1 MEDHCPVV
9 IDPAGNDI
17 HGEAARIREQGPI
30 GRIVLPGGVP
40 AWSVTGYEAARQI
53 LADPRFSKDPRRH
66 WTAYVNGEIG
76 EDFPLIGWVLMENLT
91 TMHGKDHTRLRRLTS
106 GAFTPR
112 RVEAMR
118 EKIEKVADALLDDL
132 AATEP
137 GEAVDLKARYAHP
150 LPAQVICDLFGVP
163 AESRAD
169 MLRGGEVNVDTTIS
183 PEEAA
188 ANVERWHREMHEFVE
203 SKRREP
209 GDDLTTDLIA
219 ARDEG
224 SRLND
229 TEMVGTLHLLLATG
243 TEPVMNLVTNA
254 VWQLLAHPGQL
265 ELVRS
270 GQASWADVIEETLRA
285 QAPVA
290 HMLFRFATE
299 DGIEVA
305 GVPLPKGEPILI
317 NFAGIGRDPE
327 VHGETAAEF
336 DVTRPGK
343 ERHLSFGHG
352 VYRCIGSSLALM
364 EAEIALSKL
373 FARFPGLGLAV
384 PADEVE
390 PQVTFIMNGR
400 RTLPVYLTARVPAG
414 AVS

>member
-1 MEDHCPVV
+1 MESRCPVT

-17 HGEAARIREQGPI
+17 HGEAARIREQGPV

-40 AWSVTGYEAARQI
+40 GWSVTGHEAAKQV
-53 LADPRFSKDPRRH
+53 LSDPTVSKDPRRH
-66 WTAYVNGEIG
+66 WLAYVNGEIG

-91 TMHGKDHTRLRRLTS
+91 TMHGKDHTRLRRLTA

-118 EKIEKVADALLDDL
+118 DSVRQIVSDLLDDL
-132 AATEP
+132 ASAEP
-137 GEAVDLKARYAHP
+137 GEAVDLKARFAHP
-150 LPAQVICDLFGVP
+150 FPAQVICDLFGVP

-188 ANVERWHREMHEFVE
+188 ANVEQWHREMHEFVE

-219 ARDEG
+219 ARDED

-243 TEPVMNLVTNA
+243 TEPVMNLITNA
-254 VWQLLAHPGQL
+254 VWALLTHPGQL

-270 GQASWADVIEETLRA
+270 GRATWRDVIEETLRV

-290 HMLFRFATE
+290 HLPFRFATE
-299 DGIEVA
+299 DIEVC
-305 GVPLPKGEPILI
+305 GVTIPKGEPILVH
-317 NFAGIGRDPE
+317 FAGVGRDPE
-327 VHGETAAEF
+327 VHGGTAAEF
-336 DVTRPGK
+336 DLTRDDK
-343 ERHLSFGHG
+343 DHLSFGHG
-352 VYRCIGSSLALM
+352 VYRCIGSPLALL
-364 EAEIALSKL
+364 EAEIALSAL
-373 FARFPGLGLAV
+373 FERFPDLTLAV
-384 PADEVE
+384 SPEEVE

-400 RTLPVYLTARVPAG
+400 RTLPVYLTAKVPAG
-414 AVS
+414 AGAPA